1 MSSNDLV
8 LVTGASGFIAKH
20 VIKQALAAGYR
31 VRGTLRDMTRE
42 AAVRAAVGE
51 TSDRLTFVKGDLLSN
66 DGWEGATAG
75 CRYLLHIASV
85 FPLVPPKDPDAL
97 VPVARDG
104 ALRVLR
110 AAAAAGVE
118 RAVITSSI
126 VAIVSGHKPSAT
138 RVHTEADWSIVEAS
152 NSYGRSKT
160 MAEQAAREFI
170 NSEGRGMSLVSVN
183 PAFVMGPV
191 LDNEAETSA
200 EFILL
205 FLRGK
210 YPFVPNFGIEVVDVR
225 CVAAAHVAAMG
236 KPEAAGRRYIL
247 SGGPIHLR
255 EIARVIGENFPTYRN
270 RMPRGSLPDALTRL
284 LGVFDPAV
292 RSIVPDL
299 GPVKRVSSKAAQEEL
314 GIGFRTPQEAVI
326 AMTKSVIEHRMV

>member
-1 MSSNDLV
+1 
-8 LVTGASGFIAKH
+8 
-20 VIKQALAAGYR
+20 
-31 VRGTLRDMTRE
+31 
-42 AAVRAAVGE
+42 
-51 TSDRLTFVKGDLLSN
+51 
-66 DGWEGATAG
+66 
-75 CRYLLHIASV
+75 
-85 FPLVPPKDPDAL
+85 
-97 VPVARDG
+97 
-104 ALRVLR
+104 
-110 AAAAAGVE
+110 
-118 RAVITSSI
+118 
-126 VAIVSGHKPSAT
+126 
-138 RVHTEADWSIVEAS
+138 
-152 NSYGRSKT
+152 
-160 MAEQAAREFI
+160 
-170 NSEGRGMSLVSVN
+170 MSLVSVN

-270 RMPRGSLPDALTRL
+270 RMLRGSLPDALTRL